1 MGNETCH
8 RPRHTHHQVRGQPG
22 TPRNHPHANR
32 TPRTHSHRDA
42 RGRGTRGGGAC
53 AETGA
58 KSQRTDTCHLR
69 LKHTCNPALRPDEGV
84 APRMRSGGCPPPH
97 PGGPPPPPR
106 GRASSPPP
114 SLALPQAWAARS
126 GAGQQTR
133 GSQLKPSREPGS
145 RGSPGPPRRAG
156 WPLCPR
162 RPGSGWQLGPA
173 LAGVE
178 LGCGSNPWEGEG
190 GRAGQREAG
199 LSLESLG
206 HVAHNWPGGGEGTQ
220 PLPLLRQGHSP
231 TTYARPHLTSRPGEV
246 PGEQRLPHPGLR
258 V

>member
-1 MGNETCH
+1 MGNETYH
-8 RPRHTHHQVRGQPG
+8 RPRHTHHQVCGHPV
-22 TPRNHPHANR
+22 TPQNHLHANQ
-32 TPRTHSHRDA
+32 TPRTRSHRDA
-42 RGRGTRGGGAC
+42 RGRGMCGGGTC
-53 AETGA
+53 AEAWA
-58 KSQRTDTCHLR
+58 KSQQTDTCHLR
-69 LKHTCNPALRPDEGV
+69 LKHTRDPAPGPEKGV

-178 LGCGSNPWEGEG
+178 LWLWLQPPGGVGG
-190 GRAGQREAG
+190 GR
-199 LSLESLG
+199 
-206 HVAHNWPGGGEGTQ
+206 GGGRRG
-220 PLPLLRQGHSP
+220 
-231 TTYARPHLTSRPGEV
+231 
-246 PGEQRLPHPGLR
+246 
-258 V
+258 